1 MADHEIEELLISNL
15 LLDVEN
21 PRHDVLANQREALK
35 EMMDVQGDKL
45 IKLAGDIV
53 EAGIN
58 PAELS
63 IVIPHKDEKK
73 KYVVLEGNRRIT
85 ALKLLSETS
94 LTDRS
99 QNRSL
104 KKKFKEMSETFRHNL
119 IDRISCVVF
128 EHREDAARWIRLM
141 HTGENQGIG
150 RVDWD
155 AGSVARFS
163 QGFGKSSRSLQAI
176 EFVKRNARLNKQT
189 QENLSSIA
197 ITNMDRLLND
207 PTVLDVLGLRVE
219 AGELRTN
226 FPKEEVLKGLTRL
239 VKDLANK
246 TINVNKIRSKGDR
259 GDYIETFK
267 RTEIPSKKKVTEET
281 WTLNSAP
288 SPISTA
294 RPGGGKKSKPLS
306 TKRSKLIPP
315 DVVIR
320 IDDRRINAIYRELKK
335 LNVNDFP
342 NAGAVMLRVFL
353 EMTLD
358 HYLDK
363 NPIRGVTDNSSLSK
377 KLQNIGEKLLA
388 EKKINKQQLKPI
400 NTAVSSPNGIFSTN
414 TFNAYVHNRHF
425 TPIPNELKLT
435 WDRMEPFMQ
444 KIWE

>member
-1 MADHEIEELLISNL
+1 MAVHAIEELPVSSL

-63 IVIPHKDEKK
+63 IVMPHKDEKK

-85 ALKLLSETS
+85 ALKLLLEPS
-94 LTDRS
+94 LTDPS

-104 KKKFKEMSETFRHNL
+104 KKKFKEMSEAFRHNL
-119 IDRISCVVF
+119 IDRVNCVVF

-150 RVDWD
+150 RVRWD
-155 AGSVARFS
+155 GDSVARFNL
-163 QGFGKSSRSLQAI
+163 GFGKSSRSLQAI

-189 QENLSSIA
+189 EDSLNGIA

-207 PTVLDVLGLRVE
+207 PAVLDVLGLHVE
-219 AGELRTN
+219 AGELQTKL
-226 FPKEEVLKGLTRL
+226 PKEEVLKGLTRI

-246 TINVNKIRSKGDR
+246 SINVNDIRSKEDR

-267 RTEIPSKKKVTEET
+267 RTEIPSRKKTTEEA
-281 WTLNSAP
+281 WALNSTP
-288 SPISTA
+288 SPVSTVK
-294 RPGGGKKSKPLS
+294 PGGGIKSKPLS
-306 TKRSKLIPP
+306 IKRSTLIPSS
-315 DVVIR
+315 VVIK
-320 IDDRRINAIYRELKK
+320 IEDKRINAIYRELKK
-335 LNVNDFP
+335 LNVNDYP

-363 NPIRGVTDNSSLSK
+363 NPISGMTENSKLST
-377 KLQNIGEKLLA
+377 KLQKIGEKLLA
-388 EKKINKQQLKPI
+388 AKIINKQQLKPI
-400 NTAVSSPNGIFSTN
+400 NSAVSSPNGIFSTN
-414 TFNAYVHNRHF
+414 TFNAYIHNRHF
-425 TPIPNELKLT
+425 TPIANELKLT
-435 WDRMEPFMQ
+435 WDRMELFMQ